1 MYPKT
6 CRLDPK
12 SLGCDRSEVDRRT
25 GAQDDRFDGEA
36 SGDRA
41 RQVAQGRSRRARRH
55 LPLRRARLRRDPA
68 RRPGAVPLV
77 RGLHPARGR
86 VCGQRRPRPVRG
98 DRRAVH
104 AAHQVPR
111 RRCDLGAAAPD
122 RPAGG
127 ALRPR
132 HGRHHHAS
140 EHPAAQPDDRGSA
153 GRAGR
158 AERRRAVVHP
168 GLRRRLAQHRR
179 LPAGRRGRARAA
191 GHAAADR
198 GDGARFRRQ
207 PRVLEPAA
215 QVQGVGQRLRPSLRA
230 ARDQRHRAGRG
241 RERRRRRLRRVGGRR
256 ARRLGSDGPPAGRV
270 RRAGRGGR
278 RVPGDHR
285 AVPRRGQAHQADA
298 GPDQVS
304 GRRVGR
310 RALARRDRGEAAPR
324 AADVGR
330 PRPADRSS
338 PRPPGHPP
346 AGGARPLLRRRHHA
360 ARPVPG
366 RPDDRRRRHRRP
378 LRLGAAALHQPPE
391 RDRA

>member
-6 CRLDPK
+6 CCLDPK

-41 RQVAQGRSRRARRH
+41 RQVAQGRPRRARRH
-55 LPLRRARLRRDPA
+55 LPLRRARLRRDRSPTTWRCSAGTGSTPSA
-68 RRPGAVPLV
+68 RRS
-77 RGLHPARGR
+77 
-86 VCGQRRPRPVRG
+86 PRP
-98 DRRAVH
+98 
-104 AAHQVPR
+104 AASPGPSEETDGLFMLRIKFPGGGVTSEQLR
-111 RRCDLGAAAPD
+111 PD

-132 HGRHHHAS
+132 HGRHHHAP
-140 EHPAAQPDDRGSA
+140 EHPAAQPDDRGHA

-158 AERRRAVVHP
+158 AERGRAVVHP

-198 GDGARFRRQ
+198 GAGARVRRQ

-215 QVQGVGQRLRPSLRA
+215 QVQGVGSAPAPIA
-230 ARDQRHRAGRG
+230 ARSTRSTTSGWSRSRRTASSATTCGWAAGSAPRPG
-241 RERRRRRLRRVGGRR
+241 WAGGWTCSSRRTRRSTCAAAITELFRDEGKRTKRTR
-256 ARRLGSDGPPAGRV
+256 ARIKFLVDEWGVERF
-270 RRAGRGGR
+270 RAE
-278 RVPGDHR
+278 VEE
-285 AVPRRGQAHQADA
+285 Q
-298 GPDQVS
+298 
-304 GRRVGR
+304 
-310 RALARRDRGEAAPR
+310 AAPR

-330 PRPADRSS
+330 PRPADRSP

-346 AGGARPLLRRRHHA
+346 AGASTASTTSA
-360 ARPVPG
+360 APRC
-366 RPDDRRRRHRRP
+366 
-378 LRLGAAALHQPPE
+378 AAGSWPT
-391 RDRA
+391 R